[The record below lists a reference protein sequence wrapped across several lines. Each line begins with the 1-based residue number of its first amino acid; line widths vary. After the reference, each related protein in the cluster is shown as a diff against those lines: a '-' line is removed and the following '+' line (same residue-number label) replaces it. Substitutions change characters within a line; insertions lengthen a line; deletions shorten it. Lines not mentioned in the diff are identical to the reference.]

1 MSARSTRTAAIAAAA
16 SRTVRTG
23 YLGLGSN
30 VGDREEHLRA
40 AIEALRESGI
50 EVEAVSSAYETE
62 PVGEVLDQPDFLN
75 AAIRIRTALEP
86 EALLDVCKAI
96 EAERGRALEA
106 PRHSPRPLDVD
117 LLLLGD
123 LELSTERL
131 TLPHPEVTSRR
142 FVLAPL
148 LELDPALTLPDG
160 TRLSDALAGLG
171 PGQRAERIGPLKGLS
186 R

>member
-1 MSARSTRTAAIAAAA
+1 MRI
-16 SRTVRTG
+16 G

-30 VGDREEHLRA
+30 VGDRQSHLRA
-40 AIEALRESGI
+40 AIELLGERGV

-75 AAIRIRTALEP
+75 AAIRIRTGLEP
-86 EALLDVCKAI
+86 EALLDVCKEVEVA
-96 EAERGRALEA
+96 RGRTLDA
-106 PRHSPRPLDVD
+106 PRHGPRPLDVD

-148 LELDPALTLPDG
+148 LELDPALMLPG
-160 TRLSDALAGLG
+160 GAGLADAQASLG
-171 PGQRAERIGPLKGLS
+171 PGQRVQRAGSL
-186 R
+186 

>member
-1 MSARSTRTAAIAAAA
+1 MR
-16 SRTVRTG
+16 VG

-30 VGDREEHLRA
+30 VGDSAGHLRA
-40 AIEALRESGI
+40 AVELLAARGI
-50 EVEAVSSAYETE
+50 EVEAVSSTYLTE

-86 EALLDVCKAI
+86 EALLDLCKAV
-96 EAERGRALEA
+96 EAERGRSFAA

-123 LELSTERL
+123 VELATARL

-148 LELDPALTLPDG
+148 LELDPELALPDG
-160 TRLSDALAGLG
+160 TRLADALAALP
-171 PGQRAERIGPLKGLS
+171 PGQRAERAGAL
-186 R
+186 

>member
-1 MSARSTRTAAIAAAA
+1 VI
-16 SRTVRTG
+16 G

-30 VGDREEHLRA
+30 VGDRAGHLRA
-40 AIEALRESGI
+40 AIEALRERGV
-50 EVEAVSSAYETE
+50 EVEAVSSGYETE

-75 AAIRIRTALEP
+75 AAIRIRTDLEP
-86 EALLDVCKAI
+86 EELLGLCKGI
-96 EAERGRALEA
+96 EADRGRALDA

-148 LELDPALTLPDG
+148 LELDPDLTLPDG
-160 TRLSDALAGLG
+160 ARLVDALASLG
-171 PGQRAERIGPLKGLS
+171 AGQRVHQAGVLE
-186 R
+186 